1 MGILSR
7 SALGSGASQCY
18 PAWVKLST
26 NSLSG
31 GAIMP
36 VRTII
41 EPFKIKTV
49 EPIRWTIKDKSADC
63 ADDADESRLVLI
75 CVIGGICG
83 V

>member
-1 MGILSR
+1 
-7 SALGSGASQCY
+7 
-18 PAWVKLST
+18 
-26 NSLSG
+26 
-31 GAIMP
+31 MP

-49 EPIRWTIKDKSADC
+49 EPIRWTIEDKSADC